1 MVTCFYHHA
10 QNLPC
15 GGGNVSK
22 SFHEPDTPGRSS
34 QLTTGSR
41 RETPAY
47 EERTDSRETAALKE
61 IQAPSARRGAFF
73 AHHRVQSAT
82 A

>member
-22 SFHEPDTPGRSS
+22 SFHEPAGSTP
-34 QLTTGSR
+34 Q
-41 RETPAY
+41 
-47 EERTDSRETAALKE
+47 AALTPYE
-61 IQAPSARRGAFF
+61 
-73 AHHRVQSAT
+73 RVAG
-82 A
+82 